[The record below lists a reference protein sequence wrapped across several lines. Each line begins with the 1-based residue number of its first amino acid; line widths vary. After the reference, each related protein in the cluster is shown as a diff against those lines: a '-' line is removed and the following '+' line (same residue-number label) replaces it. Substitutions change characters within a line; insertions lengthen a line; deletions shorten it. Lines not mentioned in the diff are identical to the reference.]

1 MSRSGIL
8 TKEAVSGASEDNLVA
23 AARGGDVEAFGAL
36 FERHKGSV
44 YAFVLRSAGRREDAE
59 DIAAETFRKA
69 WTAIARFKG
78 QSSLLT
84 WLCRIAVN
92 LCIDHARSNKNR
104 VELATDMELDA
115 DELRPWQVSG
125 ADVESEVI
133 NKWRI
138 ESALASLPMSHRML
152 VVLCDIQGLTCN
164 EAAEVA
170 GCSVMSVR
178 TRLFRARRKLRA
190 ILADVIE
197 GVN

>member
-1 MSRSGIL
+1 M
-8 TKEAVSGASEDNLVA
+8 TKEAISGASEDNLVA
-23 AARGGDVEAFGAL
+23 AARSGDVEAFGAL
-36 FERHKGSV
+36 FERHKNAVFS
-44 YAFVLRSAGRREDAE
+44 FVLRSVGRREDAE
-59 DIAAETFRKA
+59 DIVAETFRKA

-84 WLCRIAVN
+84 WLCRIAAN
-92 LCIDHARSNKNR
+92 LCIDYARRSKAR
-104 VELATDMELDA
+104 VELATDMEMDA
-115 DELRPWQVSG
+115 DELRPWEAAG

-138 ESALASLPMSHRML
+138 ESALAQLPMSHRVL
-152 VVLCDIQGLTCN
+152 VVLCDVQGLTCS
-164 EAAEVA
+164 EAAEVL

-190 ILADVIE
+190 ALADVIE